1 MTKKLDKKQKDFCK
15 FKAQGFSNE
24 ESAIKAGYAKT
35 TAKTKSHLWLDKSE
49 IKEEIERLQKIT
61 QHIVDEK
68 FKYDVEASF
77 KKLNEIQELALLPND
92 KGDYLNLVSA
102 LKAEELKGKLYGCY
116 EVDNKQKTAP
126 MTINFT
132 RDYD

>member
-1 MTKKLDKKQKDFCK
+1 MAKKLDKKQKDFCK

-35 TAKTKSHLWLDKSE
+35 TAKTKSYLWLEKSE

-61 QHIVDEK
+61 QQMADEK
-68 FKYDVEASF
+68 FKYDVETSF
-77 KKLNEIQELALLPND
+77 NKLNQIQELALLPND
-92 KGDYLNLVSA
+92 KGDYLNLASA
-102 LKAEELKGKLYGCY
+102 IKAEELKGKLYGCY

-126 MTINFT
+126 MTINFA
-132 RDYD
+132 RNYD

>member
-1 MTKKLDKKQKDFCK
+1 MAKKLDKKQKDFCK

-35 TAKTKSHLWLDKSE
+35 TAKTKSHLWLEKSE

-61 QHIVDEK
+61 QQMADEK
-68 FKYDVEASF
+68 FKYDVETSF
-77 KKLNEIQELALLPND
+77 NKLNQIQELALLPNE

-102 LKAEELKGKLYGCY
+102 IKAEELKGKLYGCY
-116 EVDNKQKTAP
+116 EVDNKQKTTP